1 VRLPMI
7 GGTLGVAIA
16 LVVPFLFPRLPA
28 LYLSAILIGAS
39 WVFYNVCAQNVIGL
53 LSNAES
59 RAKNFSNYGLV
70 MAGGS
75 FFGPM
80 FSGFS
85 IDHFGH
91 AQTYLHL
98 ALVILTSAMIVASSK
113 AIRALRSGAHGAE
126 EHAGYSANL
135 LENVPLRRVLITSAI
150 VLTGTDLFQFYMP
163 IYGHSV
169 GLSASAIGLVLG
181 TFAVAAF
188 VVRLVMPALVKRHT
202 PDTVLLWSLY
212 VGGVAYLLFP
222 MFETAVLLAGV
233 AFVLGLGMGC
243 SQPVSLML
251 IYDRAPPGRS
261 GEALGMRLTVNNFMH
276 IVVPMLFGTLGSAL
290 GVAPVF
296 YANAAI
302 LGAGGLISS
311 RARAP
316 VAKPEVS

>member
-1 VRLPMI
+1 MSSVAIVLTIVLLNMTAFRGSKVVITLFAIELGAPQISIGVLIAMYSVFPMLLGLYAGKLTDRLGVRLPMI
-7 GGTLGVAIA
+7 GGTLGVATA

-113 AIRALRSGAHGAE
+113 AIRALRSVAHGAE
-126 EHAGYSANL
+126 EHATYSANL
-135 LENVPLRRVLITSAI
+135 MKNVPLRRVLITSAI

-163 IYGHSV
+163 IYGH
-169 GLSASAIGLVLG
+169 
-181 TFAVAAF
+181 
-188 VVRLVMPALVKRHT
+188 
-202 PDTVLLWSLY
+202 
-212 VGGVAYLLFP
+212 
-222 MFETAVLLAGV
+222 
-233 AFVLGLGMGC
+233 
-243 SQPVSLML
+243 
-251 IYDRAPPGRS
+251 
-261 GEALGMRLTVNNFMH
+261 
-276 IVVPMLFGTLGSAL
+276 
-290 GVAPVF
+290 
-296 YANAAI
+296 
-302 LGAGGLISS
+302 
-311 RARAP
+311 
-316 VAKPEVS
+316 

>member
-1 VRLPMI
+1 
-7 GGTLGVAIA
+7 
-16 LVVPFLFPRLPA
+16 
-28 LYLSAILIGAS
+28 
-39 WVFYNVCAQNVIGL
+39 
-53 LSNAES
+53 
-59 RAKNFSNYGLV
+59 
-70 MAGGS
+70 
-75 FFGPM
+75 
-80 FSGFS
+80 
-85 IDHFGH
+85 
-91 AQTYLHL
+91 
-98 ALVILTSAMIVASSK
+98 MIVASSK

-126 EHAGYSANL
+126 EHATYSANL
-135 LENVPLRRVLITSAI
+135 MKNVPLRRVLITSAI

-222 MFETAVLLAGV
+222 MFETAVLLAAV